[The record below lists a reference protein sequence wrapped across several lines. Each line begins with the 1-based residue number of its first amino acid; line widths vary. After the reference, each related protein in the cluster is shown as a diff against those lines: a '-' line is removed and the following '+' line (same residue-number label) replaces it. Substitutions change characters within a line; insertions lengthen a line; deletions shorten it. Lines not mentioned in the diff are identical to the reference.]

1 MTDPVVLAG
10 PASARALSVWLHSE
24 DGRRARELP
33 GMGGT
38 ALTNIVDAFSAG
50 HHVELVTLAPELRDE
65 VVVLEGSRLRIL
77 IAPFRPV
84 IRERCLDAFR
94 QERRHVRALV
104 ARTSGRVVNAH
115 WTYEFALGATD
126 VPHRVTVVTAHD
138 APFTILRYQRPRRYL
153 ALRAAMAAALS
164 MRAPAL
170 TAVSPY
176 LAASWRRQM
185 LYRGHIS
192 VVPNVVPFVTGE
204 RSDRNTLMAPL
215 ILDVADAGKRKNVL
229 RLVRAMPEI
238 LDVYPHARLRLV
250 GRGLTSESSLAVAA
264 KRLGVGGSVE
274 FLGRVEVADLD
285 AIYREAD
292 IFAQPSL
299 EDSFSMSV
307 AEAMSHKLPIVAGSR
322 SGAIP
327 WLLDQGRAGLLV
339 DVRDASAIA
348 RGVTTLISTPQLRRE
363 LASVA
368 QDRARACFSP
378 EAVSAAYLD
387 AYDRAGAA
395 A

>member
-10 PASARALSVWLHSE
+10 PASARALSGWLHSE

-33 GMGGT
+33 GMART
-38 ALTNIVDAFSAG
+38 ALTNIVDAFLSAG

-170 TAVSPY
+170 TARITVSGRL
-176 LAASWRRQM
+176 LAPADVIPRT
-185 LYRGHIS
+185 HI
-192 VVPNVVPFVTGE
+192 
-204 RSDRNTLMAPL
+204 
-215 ILDVADAGKRKNVL
+215 
-229 RLVRAMPEI
+229 
-238 LDVYPHARLRLV
+238 
-250 GRGLTSESSLAVAA
+250 
-264 KRLGVGGSVE
+264 GGSQRRAV
-274 FLGRVEVADLD
+274 RNRR
-285 AIYREAD
+285 AIRPEHFD
-292 IFAQPSL
+292 GPSH
-299 EDSFSMSV
+299 S
-307 AEAMSHKLPIVAGSR
+307 
-322 SGAIP
+322 
-327 WLLDQGRAGLLV
+327 
-339 DVRDASAIA
+339 
-348 RGVTTLISTPQLRRE
+348 
-363 LASVA
+363 
-368 QDRARACFSP
+368 
-378 EAVSAAYLD
+378 
-387 AYDRAGAA
+387 
-395 A
+395 